1 MIMEIKLDD
10 VLKMIEDLD
19 SEEKK
24 LFNEKEVEMK
34 FIKNLVRERKK
45 KGLSQR
51 DLAYKTGL
59 TQQVISSFEKCDR
72 KPTLPNLIKYLLGLG
87 ININKLFD

>member
-1 MIMEIKLDD
+1 MEIRMDE
-10 VLKMIEDLD
+10 VLKIIEDLD

-24 LFNEKEVEMK
+24 LFHEKEVEMK

-45 KGLSQR
+45 KGLSQKE
-51 DLAYKTGL
+51 LAYKTGL

-72 KPTLPNLIKYLLGLG
+72 KPTLSNLIKYLLGLG
-87 ININKLFD
+87 IDINKLFN